1 RPGPLQGGRPAR
13 AGPGAGWPRGAVRTA
28 AGTHGGRPLVGP
40 KGAGLRPTADRVR
53 ESLFNLLGQFF
64 EGGEVLDLYAGTGAL
79 AFEALSRGM
88 RRAVLVDPGAES
100 ARLVAGNARALG
112 MEDRIELLRMPV
124 TRAVPRLAAE
134 GRRFALVLADPPYA
148 EQVTAEVAQAVGEG
162 GLLADGGTLVV
173 EHGRREVPPDRVA
186 GLSRADSRRF
196 GDT

>member
-1 RPGPLQGGRPAR
+1 MRI
-13 AGPGAGWPRGAVRTA
+13 V
-28 AGTHGGRPLVGP
+28 AGTHRGRPLLGP
-40 KGAGLRPTADRVR
+40 KGPGLRPTADRVR

-64 EGGEVLDLYAGTGAL
+64 EGGDVLDLYAGTGAL

-100 ARLVAGNARALG
+100 ARLVAGNARELG

-124 TRAVPRLAAE
+124 VRAIPRLAAE

-148 EQVTAEVAQAVGEG
+148 EEVAAEVAGAVGEG

-173 EHGRREVPPDRVA
+173 EHGRREVPPDTVG
-186 GLSRADSRRF
+186 GLRRTDSRRF
-196 GDT
+196 GETMVSLYRAATVP